1 MALTLPLADTVV
13 VSTGG
18 LIGLLVAILIVLLIL
33 RILKII

>member
-18 LIGLLVAILIVLLIL
+18 LVGILIVILIVLIIL
-33 RILKII
+33 RVLKII